1 MQTVAIFQRNDFKRV
16 ALFQYVRKVFQFAV
30 HAGAYGVSRQPLGNR
45 LRRLHAGSVF
55 FRFQYVAV
63 FQNDIH
69 NEFSSVFFVFRK
81 RICRYSVFRANKK
94 APRTMPRSACFPQAK
109 THCLRTQSLRGSTL
123 IAGRRAENSAR
134 DRPLYLCRF
143 IKCTQSGFA
152 FSGISRLAAE
162 GQPLCVP
169 ADEKLLVFTQPDG
182 TPDRLSLF

>member
-143 IKCTQSGFA
+143 IKSVRKA
-152 FSGISRLAAE
+152 
-162 GQPLCVP
+162 V
-169 ADEKLLVFTQPDG
+169 VFTQPDG